1 MKKNGKKLFVVIFVV
16 LLLFLSLF
24 TVSMYDQAVAMNKK
38 KYDDIVS
45 YFKDDFRYYT
55 LYLAHQL
62 DPDYEDFQFGDDVPE
77 TVKTK
82 INNRFAEE
90 AASSQAFLLA
100 DDGFF
105 YVAKDLSTT
114 NVVSNSTHNLQND
127 ADQYACYIDIR
138 YDENGQCTVSDDQY
152 QQIFSNFTLNEL
164 FDEDEY
170 ALYDVTVN
178 QPHHIQIQFMVTT
191 SANSYNGIS
200 GYVHSWQRFTSF
212 SILTLCIG
220 TVILALF
227 FLIYPVRYVAEINPF
242 KTIKHWSFEINFCFL
257 ATAISLIFLMCIF
270 VSGYTLNGYF
280 SQIFQNFGI
289 DGSQQILLVINI
301 LVWLISFLMISLGL
315 FECKYILAYGPWSFF
330 KDHTLIASFFLMI
343 RHQSNTLLDVQINTP
358 LQKTILKYVVINGCV
373 AVFIGI
379 FDFYLGIIFTIIYSF
394 LIFRSI
400 SKQSNK
406 IQNDYQKMMNSIH
419 HLISE
424 DFSQNIQED
433 LGVFEVSR
441 RELEQLSTQFENAL
455 QEKVKSEKLKTELI
469 SNVSHD
475 LKTPLTCIRNYIE
488 VLNDDQLTIEK
499 RHEYLNKVKIYANR
513 LKTLIEDLLEISKV
527 ESGNIQL
534 ELADLN
540 IGDLIEQVYM
550 QSEEFFAE
558 KDLTVIRKYPE
569 NKIVL
574 QLDSQK
580 TYRIFENLLMN
591 ISKYALPHS
600 RAYVTVKDEEHDVKI
615 IITNISEV
623 AMDFTSEEIMER
635 FVRGDKS
642 RSKQGSGLGL
652 AIARSFTEVQ
662 GGEFSLDIDCDVFK
676 VIINFPK
683 ITE

>member
-1 MKKNGKKLFVVIFVV
+1 M
-16 LLLFLSLF
+16 
-24 TVSMYDQAVAMNKK
+24 
-38 KYDDIVS
+38 
-45 YFKDDFRYYT
+45 
-55 LYLAHQL
+55 
-62 DPDYEDFQFGDDVPE
+62 
-77 TVKTK
+77 
-82 INNRFAEE
+82 
-90 AASSQAFLLA
+90 
-100 DDGFF
+100 
-105 YVAKDLSTT
+105 
-114 NVVSNSTHNLQND
+114 
-127 ADQYACYIDIR
+127 
-138 YDENGQCTVSDDQY
+138 
-152 QQIFSNFTLNEL
+152 
-164 FDEDEY
+164 
-170 ALYDVTVN
+170 
-178 QPHHIQIQFMVTT
+178 
-191 SANSYNGIS
+191 
-200 GYVHSWQRFTSF
+200 
-212 SILTLCIG
+212 
-220 TVILALF
+220 
-227 FLIYPVRYVAEINPF
+227 
-242 KTIKHWSFEINFCFL
+242 
-257 ATAISLIFLMCIF
+257 
-270 VSGYTLNGYF
+270 
-280 SQIFQNFGI
+280 
-289 DGSQQILLVINI
+289 
-301 LVWLISFLMISLGL
+301 
-315 FECKYILAYGPWSFF
+315 
-330 KDHTLIASFFLMI
+330 
-343 RHQSNTLLDVQINTP
+343 DVQINTP

-379 FDFYLGIIFTIIYSF
+379 FDFYLGIVFTIIYSF